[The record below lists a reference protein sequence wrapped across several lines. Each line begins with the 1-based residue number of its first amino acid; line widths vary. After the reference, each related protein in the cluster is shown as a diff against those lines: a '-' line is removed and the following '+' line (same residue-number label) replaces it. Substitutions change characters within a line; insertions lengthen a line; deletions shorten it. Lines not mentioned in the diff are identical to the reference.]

1 MFDSKFVDKISHLSI
16 SVSLQIILVSLFIN
30 IFFFAYVQKFE
41 QQNFKSQ
48 MNYVVDTI
56 ASEIKTNVP
65 PIDSSSFKE
74 EYIILTNGVI
84 DMMKINNIKKGK
96 NVVSDINNK
105 NSDIKK
111 RSYKIAGI
119 ISLIFIAV
127 ICLIYYFN
135 RHSIEENIQDSL
147 VIIFFIGLC
156 EYLFLNFVVGKYMT
170 VNSDMI
176 KHSFGESVVK
186 WIDENKN

>member
-1 MFDSKFVDKISHLSI
+1 MSFLTS
-16 SVSLQIILVSLFIN
+16 
-30 IFFFAYVQKFE
+30 
-41 QQNFKSQ
+41 
-48 MNYVVDTI
+48 T
-56 ASEIKTNVP
+56 IKT
-65 PIDSSSFKE
+65 
-74 EYIILTNGVI
+74 LT
-84 DMMKINNIKKGK
+84 
-96 NVVSDINNK
+96 S
-105 NSDIKK
+105 KK
-111 RSYKIAGI
+111 RSYKLAGI
-119 ISLIFIAV
+119 ISLIFISV